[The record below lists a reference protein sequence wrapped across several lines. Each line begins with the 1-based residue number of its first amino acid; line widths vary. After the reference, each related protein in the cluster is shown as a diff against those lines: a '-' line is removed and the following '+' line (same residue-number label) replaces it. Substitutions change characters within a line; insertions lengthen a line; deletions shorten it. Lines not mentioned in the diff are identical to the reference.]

1 MTNREIKSKRVERQV
16 KLPTSKAVEIAWKS
30 IRQRLHRSLVVT
42 SGIILAM
49 AFLMYILSSDK
60 AIDGMRN
67 WMREAADTPEI
78 QLAKKRVETLQ
89 PRVLALASDVTIAA
103 AKLPADASDQFD
115 DKKVLGQ
122 EFVQIQKELGPLPVA
137 PDVMKKL
144 LATRAE
150 MVSTFTQWREAT
162 TNLKEAKIIMNG
174 PQNLIAMMKGNG
186 VPTTDAEIRNART
199 QTNWLIA
206 LALLVAFA
214 GILNSMLMSV
224 TERFREIGTMKCL
237 GALDSFIV
245 KLFLIESFFQGGAGT
260 IMGILLGLLLSMI
273 GVTAQYGGYAWKMY
287 PFASI
292 AAATGM
298 CLVVGVLLTVGGAV
312 YPAWRAARMHP
323 IEAMRVET

>member
-1 MTNREIKSKRVERQV
+1 MEHKKKQVQRQA
-16 KLPTSKAVEIAWKS
+16 KLPTSKAIEIAWKS
-30 IRQRLHRSLVVT
+30 IRQRLQRSLVVT

-60 AIDGMRN
+60 AVDGMRN
-67 WMREAADTPEI
+67 WMRQAAGTSEI
-78 QLAKKRVETLQ
+78 QLAGKRVETLQ
-89 PRVLALASDVTIAA
+89 PKVLTLASEITVAA
-103 AKLPADASDQFD
+103 AKLPADASDKFD
-115 DKKVLGQ
+115 AKKVFGQ
-122 EFVQIQKELGPLPVA
+122 EFAEIQKDLGPLPVS

-144 LATRAE
+144 LATYPE
-150 MVSTFTQWREAT
+150 MVQSFTQWREAT
-162 TNLKEAKIIMNG
+162 TDLKDAKVILNG
-174 PQNLIAMMKGNG
+174 PQNLIALMKGNG
-186 VPTTDAEIRNART
+186 VPTTDAEIRNAKT

-273 GVTAQYGGYAWKMY
+273 GVTSQYGGYAWKMY
-287 PFASI
+287 PYHSI
-292 AAATGM
+292 ATATGV
-298 CLVVGVLLTVGGAV
+298 CLVVGILLTVGGAV